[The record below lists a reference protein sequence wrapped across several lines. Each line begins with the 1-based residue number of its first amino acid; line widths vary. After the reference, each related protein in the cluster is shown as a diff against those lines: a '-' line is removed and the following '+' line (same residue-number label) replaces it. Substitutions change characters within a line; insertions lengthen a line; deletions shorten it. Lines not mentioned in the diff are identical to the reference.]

1 MKNRKTA
8 VLLGAAALTAA
19 LGLGYGL
26 LTGAEQA
33 EESSSA
39 AGVAAFS
46 PTGAVSVICYE
57 NEGGEIALEY
67 LDDTWTL
74 RRDADFPVNQ
84 TSAESM
90 ANYLAPLNATALVTQ
105 SGADL
110 VAYGLDEPSNRIEV
124 ATDAGE
130 TCTVL
135 VGAQNTHTGEYYIKL
150 EGEEPVYTV
159 SESFAAAFTR
169 TERGLQQTENWPV
182 ESTDSVTRATLE
194 QGSNTLTV
202 DVSEDADGNKTYTAS
217 DTARTE
223 TPDTAA
229 AQAFISSAATLYFS
243 SSADFKPTDEALA
256 AYGLAEP
263 SATLTVEWTRTDDAS
278 GAQESVTSVLYLG
291 AVDPN
296 GDYYARLADSNAVS
310 TLNAT
315 ALSGVLGMT
324 LDGMLP
330 ELGAVLVIGL
340 GNRRITADS
349 LGPRVVDGVLV
360 TRHMR
365 ENTPASLKGRL
376 RAVSAVAPGVLG
388 VTGME
393 TAEVVR
399 GIVEHTRPEA
409 VIAVDALAARETAR
423 ICTTMQIADT
433 GIQPGSG
440 VGNHRL
446 GLNEESLGV
455 PVIAV
460 GVPMVVYA
468 ATIARDALELLME
481 DLAPDGEEHAG
492 ALDALVDRVVA
503 RRLGDLV
510 VTPREVD
517 ERVTRMA
524 DLLALGINRALQPR
538 LDKDEI
544 PALMH

>member
-159 SESFAAAFTR
+159 SESFAAA
-169 TERGLQQTENWPV
+169 
-182 ESTDSVTRATLE
+182 
-194 QGSNTLTV
+194 
-202 DVSEDADGNKTYTAS
+202 TYTAS

-291 AVDPN
+291 AVDAN

-330 ELGAVLVIGL
+330 AEKESAPES
-340 GNRRITADS
+340 A
-349 LGPRVVDGVLV
+349 
-360 TRHMR
+360 
-365 ENTPASLKGRL
+365 PASESG
-376 RAVSAVAPGVLG
+376 SAS
-388 VTGME
+388 
-393 TAEVVR
+393 
-399 GIVEHTRPEA
+399 
-409 VIAVDALAARETAR
+409 AASA
-423 ICTTMQIADT
+423 AD
-433 GIQPGSG
+433 
-440 VGNHRL
+440 
-446 GLNEESLGV
+446 
-455 PVIAV
+455 
-460 GVPMVVYA
+460 
-468 ATIARDALELLME
+468 
-481 DLAPDGEEHAG
+481 
-492 ALDALVDRVVA
+492 
-503 RRLGDLV
+503 
-510 VTPREVD
+510 
-517 ERVTRMA
+517 
-524 DLLALGINRALQPR
+524 
-538 LDKDEI
+538 
-544 PALMH
+544 

>member
-194 QGSNTLTV
+194 QG
-202 DVSEDADGNKTYTAS
+202 GNK
-217 DTARTE
+217 
-223 TPDTAA
+223 
-229 AQAFISSAATLYFS
+229 
-243 SSADFKPTDEALA
+243 
-256 AYGLAEP
+256 
-263 SATLTVEWTRTDDAS
+263 
-278 GAQESVTSVLYLG
+278 
-291 AVDPN
+291 
-296 GDYYARLADSNAVS
+296 
-310 TLNAT
+310 
-315 ALSGVLGMT
+315 
-324 LDGMLP
+324 
-330 ELGAVLVIGL
+330 IG
-340 GNRRITADS
+340 
-349 LGPRVVDGVLV
+349 
-360 TRHMR
+360 
-365 ENTPASLKGRL
+365 
-376 RAVSAVAPGVLG
+376 RAHV
-388 VTGME
+388 
-393 TAEVVR
+393 
-399 GIVEHTRPEA
+399 
-409 VIAVDALAARETAR
+409 
-423 ICTTMQIADT
+423 
-433 GIQPGSG
+433 
-440 VGNHRL
+440 
-446 GLNEESLGV
+446 
-455 PVIAV
+455 
-460 GVPMVVYA
+460 
-468 ATIARDALELLME
+468 
-481 DLAPDGEEHAG
+481 
-492 ALDALVDRVVA
+492 
-503 RRLGDLV
+503 
-510 VTPREVD
+510 
-517 ERVTRMA
+517 
-524 DLLALGINRALQPR
+524 
-538 LDKDEI
+538 
-544 PALMH
+544 

>member
-33 EESSSA
+33 EESSYA

-202 DVSEDADGNKTYTAS
+202 DVSEDADGTKHIRHPTQHVLK
-217 DTARTE
+217 RRIR
-223 TPDTAA
+223 PPRRH
-229 AQAFISSAATLYFS
+229 SSAARPHCI
-243 SSADFKPTDEALA
+243 SAA
-256 AYGLAEP
+256 ARIL
-263 SATLTVEWTRTDDAS
+263 SQRTR
-278 GAQESVTSVLYLG
+278 
-291 AVDPN
+291 
-296 GDYYARLADSNAVS
+296 RW
-310 TLNAT
+310 
-315 ALSGVLGMT
+315 
-324 LDGMLP
+324 
-330 ELGAVLVIGL
+330 
-340 GNRRITADS
+340 
-349 LGPRVVDGVLV
+349 
-360 TRHMR
+360 RHMVWLSPPPR
-365 ENTPASLKGRL
+365 SPWSGRARTTPPAHRRASPRCCTW
-376 RAVSAVAPGVLG
+376 APSIRTEIITPGW
-388 VTGME
+388 
-393 TAEVVR
+393 
-399 GIVEHTRPEA
+399 
-409 VIAVDALAARETAR
+409 R
-423 ICTTMQIADT
+423 I
-433 GIQPGSG
+433 P
-440 VGNHRL
+440 
-446 GLNEESLGV
+446 
-455 PVIAV
+455 
-460 GVPMVVYA
+460 
-468 ATIARDALELLME
+468 
-481 DLAPDGEEHAG
+481 
-492 ALDALVDRVVA
+492 
-503 RRLGDLV
+503 
-510 VTPREVD
+510 TP
-517 ERVTRMA
+517 
-524 DLLALGINRALQPR
+524 
-538 LDKDEI
+538 
-544 PALMH
+544 

>member
-194 QGSNTLTV
+194 LNQEHYQTTSLVRHT
-202 DVSEDADGNKTYTAS
+202 GNQPTQHVLK
-217 DTARTE
+217 RRIR
-223 TPDTAA
+223 PPRRH
-229 AQAFISSAATLYFS
+229 SSAARPHCI
-243 SSADFKPTDEALA
+243 SAA
-256 AYGLAEP
+256 ARIL
-263 SATLTVEWTRTDDAS
+263 SQRTR
-278 GAQESVTSVLYLG
+278 
-291 AVDPN
+291 
-296 GDYYARLADSNAVS
+296 RW
-310 TLNAT
+310 
-315 ALSGVLGMT
+315 
-324 LDGMLP
+324 
-330 ELGAVLVIGL
+330 
-340 GNRRITADS
+340 
-349 LGPRVVDGVLV
+349 
-360 TRHMR
+360 RHMVWLSPPPR
-365 ENTPASLKGRL
+365 SPWSGRARTTPPAHRRASPRCCTW
-376 RAVSAVAPGVLG
+376 APSMRTEIITPGW
-388 VTGME
+388 
-393 TAEVVR
+393 
-399 GIVEHTRPEA
+399 
-409 VIAVDALAARETAR
+409 R
-423 ICTTMQIADT
+423 I
-433 GIQPGSG
+433 P
-440 VGNHRL
+440 
-446 GLNEESLGV
+446 
-455 PVIAV
+455 
-460 GVPMVVYA
+460 
-468 ATIARDALELLME
+468 
-481 DLAPDGEEHAG
+481 
-492 ALDALVDRVVA
+492 
-503 RRLGDLV
+503 
-510 VTPREVD
+510 TP
-517 ERVTRMA
+517 
-524 DLLALGINRALQPR
+524 
-538 LDKDEI
+538 
-544 PALMH
+544 

>member
-1 MKNRKTA
+1 
-8 VLLGAAALTAA
+8 
-19 LGLGYGL
+19 
-26 LTGAEQA
+26 
-33 EESSSA
+33 
-39 AGVAAFS
+39 
-46 PTGAVSVICYE
+46 
-57 NEGGEIALEY
+57 
-67 LDDTWTL
+67 
-74 RRDADFPVNQ
+74 
-84 TSAESM
+84 M

-194 QGSNTLTV
+194 QGGNTLTV

-291 AVDPN
+291 AVDAN

-330 ELGAVLVIGL
+330 AEEESAPES
-340 GNRRITADS
+340 A
-349 LGPRVVDGVLV
+349 
-360 TRHMR
+360 
-365 ENTPASLKGRL
+365 PASESGS
-376 RAVSAVAPGVLG
+376 VSAAS
-388 VTGME
+388 
-393 TAEVVR
+393 
-399 GIVEHTRPEA
+399 
-409 VIAVDALAARETAR
+409 AA
-423 ICTTMQIADT
+423 D
-433 GIQPGSG
+433 
-440 VGNHRL
+440 
-446 GLNEESLGV
+446 
-455 PVIAV
+455 
-460 GVPMVVYA
+460 
-468 ATIARDALELLME
+468 
-481 DLAPDGEEHAG
+481 
-492 ALDALVDRVVA
+492 
-503 RRLGDLV
+503 
-510 VTPREVD
+510 
-517 ERVTRMA
+517 
-524 DLLALGINRALQPR
+524 
-538 LDKDEI
+538 
-544 PALMH
+544 

>member
-256 AYGLAEP
+256 AYERLRRRLEERANRLELAGPGGENHLIPFGRTQYEVWLDGAWEAKKAYQAGGISTGEFLRRIDVDGELDGYQAARDTFPAP
-263 SATLTVEWTRTDDAS
+263 SQTPWRDYIKRDMDFVPGKRFTDM
-278 GAQESVTSVLYLG
+278 LYLDLSADAPAWTMITAEEQTRKARG
-291 AVDPN
+291 GHASLHDRYGVKDPVDPKAHAKELEAMFSPCEP
-296 GDYYARLADSNAVS
+296 DPQVELMKRL
-310 TLNAT
+310 
-315 ALSGVLGMT
+315 
-324 LDGMLP
+324 
-330 ELGAVLVIGL
+330 I
-340 GNRRITADS
+340 
-349 LGPRVVDGVLV
+349 
-360 TRHMR
+360 
-365 ENTPASLKGRL
+365 
-376 RAVSAVAPGVLG
+376 
-388 VTGME
+388 
-393 TAEVVR
+393 AE
-399 GIVEHTRPEA
+399 
-409 VIAVDALAARETAR
+409 AAR
-423 ICTTMQIADT
+423 ISMQT
-433 GIQPGSG
+433 VWPKENSST
-440 VGNHRL
+440 N
-446 GLNEESLGV
+446 S
-455 PVIAV
+455 
-460 GVPMVVYA
+460 
-468 ATIARDALELLME
+468 
-481 DLAPDGEEHAG
+481 
-492 ALDALVDRVVA
+492 
-503 RRLGDLV
+503 
-510 VTPREVD
+510 
-517 ERVTRMA
+517 
-524 DLLALGINRALQPR
+524 
-538 LDKDEI
+538 
-544 PALMH
+544 

>member
-19 LGLGYGL
+19 LGLAYGL

-182 ESTDSVTRATLE
+182 ESNDSVTRATLE
-194 QGSNTLTV
+194 QGGNTLTV
-202 DVSEDADGNKTYTAS
+202 DVSEDADGTKHI
-217 DTARTE
+217 RH
-223 TPDTAA
+223 PP
-229 AQAFISSAATLYFS
+229 QHVLKRRIRPPRRHSSAARPHCI
-243 SSADFKPTDEALA
+243 SAA
-256 AYGLAEP
+256 ARIL
-263 SATLTVEWTRTDDAS
+263 SQRTR
-278 GAQESVTSVLYLG
+278 
-291 AVDPN
+291 
-296 GDYYARLADSNAVS
+296 RW
-310 TLNAT
+310 
-315 ALSGVLGMT
+315 
-324 LDGMLP
+324 
-330 ELGAVLVIGL
+330 
-340 GNRRITADS
+340 
-349 LGPRVVDGVLV
+349 
-360 TRHMR
+360 RHMVWLSPPPR
-365 ENTPASLKGRL
+365 SPWSGRARTTPPAHRRASPRCCTW
-376 RAVSAVAPGVLG
+376 APSMRTEIITPGW
-388 VTGME
+388 
-393 TAEVVR
+393 
-399 GIVEHTRPEA
+399 
-409 VIAVDALAARETAR
+409 R
-423 ICTTMQIADT
+423 I
-433 GIQPGSG
+433 P
-440 VGNHRL
+440 
-446 GLNEESLGV
+446 
-455 PVIAV
+455 
-460 GVPMVVYA
+460 
-468 ATIARDALELLME
+468 
-481 DLAPDGEEHAG
+481 
-492 ALDALVDRVVA
+492 
-503 RRLGDLV
+503 
-510 VTPREVD
+510 TP
-517 ERVTRMA
+517 
-524 DLLALGINRALQPR
+524 
-538 LDKDEI
+538 
-544 PALMH
+544 